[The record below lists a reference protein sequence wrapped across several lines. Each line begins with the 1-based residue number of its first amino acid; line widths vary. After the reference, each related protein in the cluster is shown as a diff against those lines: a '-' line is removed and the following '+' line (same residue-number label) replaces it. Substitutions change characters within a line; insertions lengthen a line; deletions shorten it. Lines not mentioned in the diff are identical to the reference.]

1 MKPAELA
8 SFLDQTLSGAG
19 FVLDQMQDAVSYGN
33 RPAWA
38 IYYRRPD
45 CKLQICS
52 SVRDGGIDFFLA
64 PLDAPNEL
72 GLDNRSKKWRYMLML
87 SGTHDDLA
95 TPSVD
100 ADDTAVMS
108 WMKDLFEIHF
118 GAAYEA
124 LLARR

>member
-1 MKPAELA
+1 ML
-8 SFLDQTLSGAG
+8 
-19 FVLDQMQDAVSYGN
+19 DAVQDSATYGD

-52 SVRDGGIDFFLA
+52 SARDGGIDFFLA
-64 PLDAPNEL
+64 PPEAPNEL
-72 GLDNRSKKWRYMLML
+72 GLDNRSKKWHYMLML
-87 SGTHDDLA
+87 SDIHDDIP
-95 TPSVD
+95 TPGLN

-118 GAAYEA
+118 RAAHKA
-124 LLARR
+124 LLSHR

>member
-1 MKPAELA
+1 MRPVELA
-8 SFLDQTLSGAG
+8 SFLDRTLSEAG
-19 FVLDQMQDAVSYGN
+19 FVLDEVQESATYGN

-64 PLDAPNEL
+64 SLDAPNEL
-72 GLDNRSKKWRYMLML
+72 GVDNRSKQWHYMLML
-87 SGTHDDLA
+87 SGTHDDLT
-95 TPSVD
+95 TPGID
-100 ADDTAVMS
+100 ADDAAVMS

-118 GAAYEA
+118 GAAHSA
-124 LLARR
+124 LLSRR